1 LVVIVI
7 VVVGAAVWKKQQ
19 DGTAAGGAA
28 GGGGIYGDSGGMS
41 FGQKVSEHVDD
52 SGVKRISIK
61 APGAS

>member
-41 FGQKVSEHVDD
+41 FGQNVSEHVDD